1 MSFLDKFWR
10 LSAVALVA
18 AVPFVAACSD
28 DDGAAPPT
36 QEPPPVTGTISG
48 SVTSSADGSAIV
60 GALVGTSPATAT
72 ALSDAAGGF
81 IITNV
86 PIPTNPTSYAV
97 TASKEG
103 FASASASVSLSG
115 TAPTATAN
123 IALGAGPAPSTM
135 GDLNVLV
142 TNRTGEPQSGAI
154 VSVAGTAGVALDQ
167 TTDANGFAIFSSVAA
182 GAYSVSATK
191 SISGFDFRAS
201 GGTNIVGGETSFL
214 QLTLSRDFGQSVFPN
229 IDGEAVTLD
238 DSADIFFVPVP
249 GNDSDPSIDCNIIR
263 SQHMYIAE
271 VEDADGHA
279 VSGVKVQWDL
289 NISTVGVCSILFG
302 DNIFRCDDFIP
313 GNTGSI
319 VDSDD
324 PDLDPATARSG
335 LTPAFNVDTRKA
347 VTFTNDNDQTI
358 AFNGQN
364 VSVGTG
370 QTWIIITSPVE
381 GITDVIAATPDIP
394 INDPECANNSG
405 DPCDKEFAIK
415 RWVNWDVR
423 VAELSGYGGAGD
435 PDDDINSV
443 FTDIADGSELTNVL
457 ARTEDVCVVDV
468 DAALAGIQ
476 CELEDNRRLFY
487 TEVTRLRT
495 DSPFQFNVGAVK
507 FNVTDDVPDVQLHD
521 EGAIQNV
528 RGTGIVFGANGCDL
542 QNDGLGPTGCDDEY
556 DTAVGT
562 ATNGNS
568 ASDDFAA
575 GEWIAIQN
583 AGPTFEE
590 GWVVFELRLNPAV
603 YWCQDVNLDTV
614 CDPGNTGSLDMFSPA
629 YQALLDGNADNVN
642 SFSVTFCDEFDE
654 ECVDFDFDKRWV
666 ASRVQIIKNIP
677 GQTIETVD
685 GKDVKHHT
693 VQIGQ
698 SFSYTITVINDGE
711 VQSPNVRITDTLPRF
726 GVQFEMPDDGIGV
739 RDGSQA
745 FQYVTDRPTFDPVAV
760 VYAIDEDDDEG
771 GNAINECI
779 RGDDG
784 TTVGLAYVEP
794 AECLGIVTPAGT
806 ITSARTAAESASSS
820 GDQVVWIQWFDDSIL
835 GRQQPGGGIET
846 EDTVEVTLTADES
859 NINGGLGY
867 GSEVPGEWCNIAT
880 VTDGPGNLDDSP
892 LATQSLDADTLC
904 HEVVEALLDVRKTT
918 QDAIISAGAQAAFD
932 VEIANNGS
940 ATLSNTAIVDTLDQ
954 SLFDATPGFDA
965 TNIVLATGFTGA
977 TVTVNG
983 RIFTVDIGNLAPT
996 SGFDLVYTV
1005 LVNTPGSTDGVFCN
1019 RVTATGS
1026 TPAGPLTAQDIA
1038 CVTTTTTIELDVN
1051 NDDGELDAGGA
1062 FQSAKESFAVG
1073 ESIIYRIEVINQ
1085 SLFTATGVSV
1095 FDEIAPNT
1103 GAIACTGLLATS
1115 PEGGGAN
1122 PSTGTVGGGDCA
1134 AATFTWT
1141 IGDMPAN
1148 TNAVLFFAAD
1158 ANAAQSNVGNRV
1170 SLTADQLTGTIVNE
1184 EPTTV
1189 N

>member
-1 MSFLDKFWR
+1 
-10 LSAVALVA
+10 
-18 AVPFVAACSD
+18 
-28 DDGAAPPT
+28 
-36 QEPPPVTGTISG
+36 
-48 SVTSSADGSAIV
+48 
-60 GALVGTSPATAT
+60 
-72 ALSDAAGGF
+72 
-81 IITNV
+81 
-86 PIPTNPTSYAV
+86 
-97 TASKEG
+97 
-103 FASASASVSLSG
+103 
-115 TAPTATAN
+115 
-123 IALGAGPAPSTM
+123 M

-142 TNRTGEPQSGAI
+142 TNRNGEPQSGAD
-154 VSVAGTAGVALDQ
+154 VSVADATGAVVSMAA
-167 TTDANGFAIFSSVAA
+167 TDANGFALFSGLNE
-182 GAYSVSATK
+182 GAYTVSAATT
-191 SISGFDFRAS
+191 ISGFDFRAS

-214 QLTLSRDFGQSVFPN
+214 QLTLARDFGQSVFPN
-229 IDGEAVTLD
+229 IDGEAVTLTD
-238 DSADIFFVPVP
+238 EADIFFVPVP

-263 SQHMYIAE
+263 SQHMFIAE
-271 VEDADGHA
+271 VEDGTGTP

-289 NISTVGVCSILFG
+289 NISTVGQCTAAFFLNNAI
-302 DNIFRCDDFIP
+302 RCNDFIP

-335 LTPAFNVDTRKA
+335 LNPAFNVDTRKA

-394 INDPECANNSG
+394 INDPECANASG

-415 RWVNWDVR
+415 RWVNWDTR
-423 VAELSGYGGAGD
+423 VAELAGYNGFGD
-435 PDDDINSV
+435 PDDDVDSV
-443 FTDIADGSELTNVL
+443 FTDVSDGGTLTNVL
-457 ARTEDVCVVDV
+457 SRVEDDCINSGGLPGGGPNGMETGLQASQ
-468 DAALAGIQ
+468 AAPCQLG
-476 CELEDNRRLFY
+476 DNNLLIY
-487 TEVTRLRT
+487 TEVTRLRA
-495 DSPFQFNVGAVK
+495 DSPFQFVLGAVK
-507 FNVTDDVPDVQLHD
+507 FNVTDDVPDIEVFD
-521 EGAIQNV
+521 GPFQNV
-528 RGTGIVFGANGCDL
+528 RNTGFIVNPPQGCDL
-542 QNDGLGPTGCDDEY
+542 QNDGLGPLGCDDEY
-556 DTAVGT
+556 DTAVG
-562 ATNGNS
+562 AASNGNS

-575 GEWIAIQN
+575 GEWLADPTGIFL
-583 AGPTFEE
+583 GPLASE

-603 YWCQDVNLDTV
+603 YFCEDVDGNNV
-614 CDPGNTGSLDMFSPA
+614 CDPGNVGSPDTFSTA
-629 YQALLDGNADNVN
+629 YQQLLDGNADNTN
-642 SFSVTFCDEFDE
+642 SFSITFCDEFGE
-654 ECVDFDFDKRWV
+654 ECDSFDFNKEWV

-726 GVQFEMPDDGIGV
+726 GIQFEMPDDGIGV

-760 VYAIDEDDDEG
+760 VYAIDDDDDAAG
-771 GNAINECI
+771 DAIDRCI

-784 TTVGLAYVEP
+784 STVGNAYVEP
-794 AECLGIVTPAGT
+794 APCTGITTDAGT
-806 ITSARTAAESASSS
+806 ISSARTAAEGDSSD
-820 GDQVVWIQWFDDSIL
+820 GDQVVWIQWFDDEIL

-846 EDTVEVTLTADES
+846 EDTVEVTLTADEE
-859 NINGGLGY
+859 NINGGSGY
-867 GSEVPGEWCNIAT
+867 GDEVPGVWCNIAT
-880 VTDGPGNLDDSP
+880 VTDGPGNLDDDP
-892 LATQSLDADTLC
+892 LTTQSLDADTLC

-940 ATLSNTAIVDTLDQ
+940 ATLSNTVIVDTLDQ
-954 SLFDATPGFDA
+954 TLFDATPGFDA
-965 TNIVLATGFTGA
+965 TNVVLATGFDTA

-996 SGFDLVYTV
+996 SGFVDVYTV

-1019 RVTATGS
+1019 RVTASGT
-1026 TPAGPLTAQDIA
+1026 TPAGTLTAQDIA
-1038 CVTTTTTIELDVN
+1038 CVTTTTTIELDVS
-1051 NDDGELDAGGA
+1051 NDDGELDAGGL

-1073 ESIIYRIEVINQ
+1073 EEIIYRIEVINQ
-1085 SLFTATGVSV
+1085 SQFTATGVEIV
-1095 FDEIAPNT
+1095 DEVAPNT
-1103 GAIACTGLLATS
+1103 GAIACTGLLPFSADD
-1115 PEGGGAN
+1115 PPGVNPN

-1134 AATFTWT
+1134 AGGFTWT

-1158 ANAAQSNVGNRV
+1158 ALAAQSNVGNRV
-1170 SLTADQLTGTIVNE
+1170 NLTADQLTGTIVDE